1 MRVTF
6 NELATR
12 ELNDAAQ
19 YYEHEQAGLGASFI
33 SEVERCTREVLSF
46 PQAGTSVHGS
56 IRRRLCQRFPYGL
69 LYSVVGDEIRIL
81 AVMESEE
88 APTIDLPQLA

>member
-19 YYEHEQAGLGASFI
+19 YYEQEQAGLGASFI
-33 SEVERCTREVLSF
+33 NEIERCTQEVLSF
-46 PQAGTSVHGS
+46 PQAGTPVLGS
-56 IRRRLCQRFPYGL
+56 IRRRLCQRFPYAL
-69 LYSVVGDEIRIL
+69 LYNATEDEVRIL
-81 AVMESEE
+81 AVMNLRRR
-88 APTIDLPQLA
+88 PGYWVGRN